1 MAVALEVLLMGVAIP
16 LRTSVSAGF
25 VGLAIVQVTTLSEL
39 LNDLIVQWTE
49 MEACLGAVTRISRFT
64 KDSPREGPPE
74 EATSLPDEWPLNGTV
89 TIENVST
96 SYEYTCPLAPF
107 PFPSL

>member
-1 MAVALEVLLMGVAIP
+1 MGVAIP

-39 LNDLIVQWTE
+39 MNDLIVQWTE

-64 KDSPREGPPE
+64 KDTPREGSSDD
-74 EATSLPDEWPLNGTV
+74 AVSLLEEWPSNGAV
-89 TIENVST
+89 TMNNVST
-96 SYEYTCPLAPF
+96 SYEYICYSLSF
-107 PFPSL
+107 PDFV

>member
-1 MAVALEVLLMGVAIP
+1 MGVAIP

-39 LNDLIVQWTE
+39 LNDLVVQWTE
-49 MEACLGAVTRISRFT
+49 MEACLGAVARISRFMKET
-64 KDSPREGPPE
+64 PREGCLD
-74 EATSLPDEWPLNGTV
+74 EATSLPNEWPSNGSV

-96 SYEYTCPLAPF
+96 SYEYICSLHPLF
-107 PFPSL
+107 PYSDRFD